1 MQTLKCCPQ
10 PNTDTITTVYSNKK
24 QGVPRTIYRSIITSG
39 VQYLRLAGQACTRIT
54 ELQNAIERVR
64 MLARSASNQ
73 MYRLLHFQCTGG
85 SFAMWCWHLAL
96 LLSVSRTK
104 SAPCLRLQMRKKAT
118 PASSTHS
125 LRPLQVQLF
134 GFFGTGGGKLPG
146 LALRL
151 MPRKCSTCQRTSQSV
166 AELRIWDCP
175 SSIFKVTS
183 AGVLEL
189 V

>member
-24 QGVPRTIYRSIITSG
+24 QGVPRTISRSIITSG
-39 VQYLRLAGQACTRIT
+39 AQYLRLAGQACTRIT

-64 MLARSASNQ
+64 MLARSAWNQ

-104 SAPCLRLQMRKKAT
+104 SAPCLQQQMSKKAT
-118 PASSTHS
+118 PWLLVVLTVYGHCRFSSSVS
-125 LRPLQVQLF
+125 L
-134 GFFGTGGGKLPG
+134 G
-146 LALRL
+146 LAEA
-151 MPRKCSTCQRTSQSV
+151 SFQAWHFV
-166 AELRIWDCP
+166 
-175 SSIFKVTS
+175 
-183 AGVLEL
+183 
-189 V
+189 

>member
-24 QGVPRTIYRSIITSG
+24 QGVPRTISRSIITSG
-39 VQYLRLAGQACTRIT
+39 AQYLRLAGQACTRIT

-85 SFAMWCWHLAL
+85 SFGMWCWHLAL

-104 SAPCLRLQMRKKAT
+104 SAPCLRLQTRKKAT
-118 PASSTHS
+118 PASSTRS

-151 MPRKCSTCQRTSQSV
+151 MPRKCSTFLSPSMGVKLPGCSFSTV
-166 AELRIWDCP
+166 AKPLA
-175 SSIFKVTS
+175 SL
-183 AGVLEL
+183 A
-189 V
+189 